1 MNLDD
6 IETRIWCPVQYM
18 VSLLSLSSCFYRY
31 WGRNFVSGDLAP
43 IFFNFIKLVDFVEWS
58 KIFIVDDMARA
69 PDPRFVQSMQE
80 KGPICL
86 SLECRIRKK
95 NLKYFKLTKT
105 KVMKKSLKGKNNQ
118 WTGYEI
124 FIYSLWLDKEKRYI
138 IID

>member
-1 MNLDD
+1 MSS
-6 IETRIWCPVQYM
+6 PVYGIF
-18 VSLLSLSSCFYRY
+18 VIFVILFLSILRQKFCLWWF
-31 WGRNFVSGDLAP
+31 GAN
-43 IFFNFIKLVDFVEWS
+43 FFNFIKLVDFVEWS

-95 NLKYFKLTKT
+95 ILKYFKLTKT

>member
-1 MNLDD
+1 MSSPVYGIFVILFLPILRQKFCLWWFGAYLFILSNLLILLMD
-6 IETRIWCPVQYM
+6 
-18 VSLLSLSSCFYRY
+18 VSKRQ
-31 WGRNFVSGDLAP
+31 
-43 IFFNFIKLVDFVEWS
+43 KWS